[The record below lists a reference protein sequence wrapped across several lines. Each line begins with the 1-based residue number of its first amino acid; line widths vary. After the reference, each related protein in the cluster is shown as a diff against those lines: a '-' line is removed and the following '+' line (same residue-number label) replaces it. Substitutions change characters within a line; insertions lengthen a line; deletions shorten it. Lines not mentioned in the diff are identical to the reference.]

1 MKKGVEIAF
10 AIALFILAIISTIWS
25 NNLMGNIIYSVVIP
39 SFILSVIS
47 FVSDLAEMCEKYA
60 DTISNSEKELSVVT
74 NELAELKWENYKN
87 GAYGQQYI
95 EGMVPLDVTEC
106 QERSLKYIN
115 NALVT
120 LDVQKF
126 CFHCKKICSYITTVG
141 YVLLFLSLSLSP
153 YIAVWLSS
161 VDLNCITLWSLAF
174 LYVSLELKDEM
185 REWLFRFLHKRF
197 TKKAKAKEEAK
208 SK

>member
-1 MKKGVEIAF
+1 MSEGFTGFHPNERVAT
-10 AIALFILAIISTIWS
+10 ALVLEGNLGIRISDILALRPCDIVRDGDRYRLEI
-25 NNLMGNIIYSVVIP
+25 V
-39 SFILSVIS
+39 
-47 FVSDLAEMCEKYA
+47 EKK
-60 DTISNSEKELSVVT
+60 TGKHSEKELSVVT

-95 EGMVPLDVTEC
+95 EGMVPLDVSEC

-115 NALVT
+115 KALVT

-208 SK
+208 AE